1 MFVELP
7 KDAMHNLA
15 YGELLI
21 AACDTLSAIGVANYI
36 HWLDTVTAS
45 VNGEL
50 CTPVIDYSRCGI
62 DFVACKSDE
71 VV

>member
-7 KDAMHNLA
+7 KDAMHNLG

-21 AACDTLSAIGVANYI
+21 AACDTLSALCVENYI
-36 HWLDTVTAS
+36 HWLDTVVVE

-50 CTPVIDYSRCGI
+50 CTPVIDYSRGGI
-62 DFVACKSDE
+62 DFVACKSNE

>member
-1 MFVELP
+1 MFIELP
-7 KDAMHNLA
+7 KDAMHNLG

-21 AACDTLSAIGVANYI
+21 AACDTLSALCVENYI
-36 HWLDTVTAS
+36 HWSDVVIVTV
-45 VNGEL
+45 NDEL

-62 DFVACKSDE
+62 DFVACKDGD